1 MRHEMS
7 TVPPRIAM
15 TSDVMTTKQ
24 AAERLRISLRHLMF
38 LIAQGKLPGSYKL
51 GMQRFIPRK
60 AVETRIREVS
70 EWRATH
76 AHK

>member
-7 TVPPRIAM
+7 TVPPRIGM

-24 AAERLRISLRHLMF
+24 AAKRLRISLRHLMF
-38 LIAQGKLPGSYKL
+38 LIAEGKLPGSYKL

-60 AVETRIREVS
+60 AVESRIREVAKWKAS
-70 EWRATH
+70 H
-76 AHK
+76 ARR